1 MHTRATRANP
11 VDNLRST
18 PRKVPLMPTAPLSR
32 QTKARH
38 LYIGQLVECH
48 GAFARVT
55 GVRIDYGNYRRPE
68 PFVTLTVAVVGGGM
82 RSWYLPADEVL
93 RSS

>member
-18 PRKVPLMPTAPLSR
+18 PRKVPSMANAPISR

-38 LYIGQLVECH
+38 LRVGQLVDCH
-48 GAFARVT
+48 GTFGRVT
-55 GVRIDYGNYRRPE
+55 AIRVDYGNYRRPE
-68 PFVTLTVAVVGGGM
+68 PFVTLTLYVVGGGM
-82 RSWYLPADEVL
+82 RSWMVPAEEVL